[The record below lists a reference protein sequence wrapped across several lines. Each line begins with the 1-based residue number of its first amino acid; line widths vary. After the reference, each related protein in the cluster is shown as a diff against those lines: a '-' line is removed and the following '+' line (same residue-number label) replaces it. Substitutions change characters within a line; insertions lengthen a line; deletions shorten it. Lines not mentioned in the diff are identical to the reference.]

1 MQNYTTNGS
10 NNASYGGDF
19 SGFSFVNNASMDAQ
33 GQRQAMAA
41 SAQGSFAPVDNGNI
55 NIAALSAF
63 LQSNQGGVNWT
74 TCSHCQQLFS
84 SNEGLAEHESTCP
97 MRPRTTG
104 INPIQLQQYLQLQ
117 QNNLNLQQQFQQQ
130 QAQLNQ
136 QFHQQQSQLSQQHQ
150 AFLASTMGA
159 DMSNTQYCMPALPGA
174 TNYQGLNALQQG
186 IELNESTDGFARD
199 QFDALVNQIPSFASA
214 SQNANVTLKPPPQSD
229 STEYF
234 PLALLPEDEKWL
246 TPLHCFVRQYCAEVF
261 VATPADVEAPCMGKR
276 SPVTV
281 GQVGIRCPYCSPKNE
296 ETSARGYDVARA
308 RENGVVFPSIV
319 SRIYNAT
326 INLLQRHL
334 RTCTFV
340 PPGVLAKYD
349 ELKASNARSGASK
362 KYWVES
368 ALRMGLYDTP
378 NGIRLNKEMY
388 LQTKMNLKRSEAS
401 GDVSGSTSMTASTP
415 GNLVTEDPNAPPL
428 VLPTDK
434 RYTTAFTFHLM
445 AQMQP
450 CVFTEADRLGRRR
463 NLEVGFSG
471 LACRHCFGGHGNGR
485 FFPSSIKTMSD
496 ASKTLDAIYKHI
508 CVCKQCP
515 NDIKQGLNN
524 LKEFH
529 ESEKS
534 KMPFGNQR
542 AFFAKIWGRLH
553 GNVSETAPSLPAE
566 SGPLK
571 TPEDA
576 KPSSALC
583 IIPKLE
589 GESPDSLQ
597 ALYAQLNK
605 NNATMKK
612 MVNEA
617 A

>member
-1 MQNYTTNGS
+1 MQNYT
-10 NNASYGGDF
+10 NNNSSFGGDF
-19 SGFSFVNNASMDAQ
+19 SGYSYTNNTNVNMD
-33 GQRQAMAA
+33 
-41 SAQGSFAPVDNGNI
+41 GSNHF
-55 NIAALSAF
+55 
-63 LQSNQGGVNWT
+63 QSNGQANNGLDVNALNAYLQNSNANWT
-74 TCSHCQQLFS
+74 TCNHCQQLFA
-84 SNEGLAEHESTCP
+84 NNDAYAEHESSCP
-97 MRPRTTG
+97 MRPRTNDNSG
-104 INPIQLQQYLQLQ
+104 INLQLQQYLQLQ
-117 QNNLNLQQQFQQQ
+117 QNNMNLQQQFEQQ

-136 QFHQQQSQLSQQHQ
+136 QFQEQQAQLNPPRQEA
-150 AFLASTMGA
+150 AFSALASMGG
-159 DMSNTQYCMPALPGA
+159 DMQMSNAPAPFCMPALPTA
-174 TNYQGLNALQQG
+174 NYQGFNALQQG
-186 IELNESTDGFARD
+186 IEMNESAHGTARD
-199 QFDALVNQIPSFASA
+199 QFDALVNQLPAFNPPAASA
-214 SQNANVTLKPPPQSD
+214 SNAVLSPPPESN

-234 PLALLPEDEKWL
+234 PLALTPEDEKWL

-276 SPVTV
+276 SPVSV

-296 ETSARGYDVARA
+296 ETRAAGLGYDVARA

-334 RTCTFV
+334 RTCSFV
-340 PPGVLAKYD
+340 PPAVLARYD
-349 ELKASNARSGASK
+349 ELKSSNARSGASK

-368 ALRMGLYDTP
+368 ALRMGLYDTA
-378 NGIRLNKEMY
+378 NGIRLNKEVY
-388 LQTKMNLKRSEAS
+388 LQTKMDVKRSMVPQA
-401 GDVSGSTSMTASTP
+401 GG
-415 GNLVTEDPNAPPL
+415 VTKTDANVEEDPNAPPL

-463 NLEVGFSG
+463 NLEVGFAG

-508 CVCKQCP
+508 GVCGQCP
-515 NDIKQGLNN
+515 QDIKQGLSN

-529 ESEKS
+529 DSEKS

-542 AFFAKIWGRLH
+542 AFFARIWGRLH
-553 GNVSETAPSLPAE
+553 DNDKATMPASSPYEDSKPPSLE
-566 SGPLK
+566 TNMVL
-571 TPEDA
+571 
-576 KPSSALC
+576 
-583 IIPKLE
+583 PKLE
-589 GESPDSLQ
+589 GDSSDSLQ
-597 ALYAQLNK
+597 ALYAQLSR
-605 NNATMKK
+605 NNAAMKK

>member
-1 MQNYTTNGS
+1 M
-10 NNASYGGDF
+10 
-19 SGFSFVNNASMDAQ
+19 
-33 GQRQAMAA
+33 
-41 SAQGSFAPVDNGNI
+41 
-55 NIAALSAF
+55 
-63 LQSNQGGVNWT
+63 
-74 TCSHCQQLFS
+74 
-84 SNEGLAEHESTCP
+84 
-97 MRPRTTG
+97 
-104 INPIQLQQYLQLQ
+104 Q
-117 QNNLNLQQQFQQQ
+117 QNNLNLQQQFEQQ

-136 QFHQQQSQLSQQHQ
+136 QFQDQQAQLNTQQQQQA
-150 AFLASTMGA
+150 AFSALASMGR
-159 DMSNTQYCMPALPGA
+159 DMTGAQYCMPALPTA
-174 TNYQGLNALQQG
+174 TTGLNALQQG
-186 IELNESTDGFARD
+186 IEMNESTDGMVRD
-199 QFDALVNQIPSFASA
+199 QFDALVNQLPAFNPPAVA
-214 SQNANVTLKPPPQSD
+214 ANAVLSPPPESN

-261 VATPADVEAPCMGKR
+261 VATSADVEAPCMGKR
-276 SPVTV
+276 SPVSV
-281 GQVGIRCPYCSPKNE
+281 GQVGIRCPYCSPKNND
-296 ETSARGYDVARA
+296 AHAAGMGYDVARA

-334 RTCTFV
+334 RTCSFV
-340 PPGVLAKYD
+340 PPAVLAKYD

-378 NGIRLNKEMY
+378 DGIRLNKEMY
-388 LQTKMNLKRSEAS
+388 LQTKMNMKRGE
-401 GDVSGSTSMTASTP
+401 GITGSAQADAAA
-415 GNLVTEDPNAPPL
+415 EDPNAPPL

-463 NLEVGFSG
+463 NLEVGFAG

-508 CVCKQCP
+508 GMCKQCP
-515 NDIKQGLNN
+515 DDIRQGLNN

-529 ESEKS
+529 DSEKS

-542 AFFAKIWGRLH
+542 AFFARIWGRLH
-553 GNVSETAPSLPAE
+553 GNDKAPAAAHAEDSKPAA
-566 SGPLK
+566 STDMVL
-571 TPEDA
+571 
-576 KPSSALC
+576 
-583 IIPKLE
+583 PKLE
-589 GESPDSLQ
+589 GDSSDSLQ
-597 ALYAQLNK
+597 ALYAQLSR

-612 MVNEA
+612 LVNEA

>member
-1 MQNYTTNGS
+1 
-10 NNASYGGDF
+10 
-19 SGFSFVNNASMDAQ
+19 
-33 GQRQAMAA
+33 
-41 SAQGSFAPVDNGNI
+41 
-55 NIAALSAF
+55 
-63 LQSNQGGVNWT
+63 
-74 TCSHCQQLFS
+74 
-84 SNEGLAEHESTCP
+84 
-97 MRPRTTG
+97 
-104 INPIQLQQYLQLQ
+104 
-117 QNNLNLQQQFQQQ
+117 
-130 QAQLNQ
+130 
-136 QFHQQQSQLSQQHQ
+136 
-150 AFLASTMGA
+150 
-159 DMSNTQYCMPALPGA
+159 
-174 TNYQGLNALQQG
+174 
-186 IELNESTDGFARD
+186 
-199 QFDALVNQIPSFASA
+199 
-214 SQNANVTLKPPPQSD
+214 
-229 STEYF
+229 
-234 PLALLPEDEKWL
+234 
-246 TPLHCFVRQYCAEVF
+246 
-261 VATPADVEAPCMGKR
+261 MGKR

-296 ETSARGYDVARA
+296 ETAARGYDVARA

-334 RTCTFV
+334 RTCSFV

-388 LQTKMNLKRSEAS
+388 LQTKTNLKRSEAAADNS
-401 GDVSGSTSMTASTP
+401 GITSLSASNTGNTP
-415 GNLVTEDPNAPPL
+415 TEDPNAPPL

-529 ESEKS
+529 DSEKS

-553 GNVSETAPSLPAE
+553 GNASDSVQTVSAE
-566 SGPLK
+566 SGALK
-571 TPEDA
+571 TPEDV
-576 KPSSALC
+576 KPSAALG

-589 GESPDSLQ
+589 GDSPDSLQ

>member
-1 MQNYTTNGS
+1 
-10 NNASYGGDF
+10 
-19 SGFSFVNNASMDAQ
+19 
-33 GQRQAMAA
+33 
-41 SAQGSFAPVDNGNI
+41 
-55 NIAALSAF
+55 
-63 LQSNQGGVNWT
+63 
-74 TCSHCQQLFS
+74 
-84 SNEGLAEHESTCP
+84 
-97 MRPRTTG
+97 
-104 INPIQLQQYLQLQ
+104 
-117 QNNLNLQQQFQQQ
+117 
-130 QAQLNQ
+130 
-136 QFHQQQSQLSQQHQ
+136 
-150 AFLASTMGA
+150 MGTA
-159 DMSNTQYCMPALPGA
+159 
-174 TNYQGLNALQQG
+174 NYQGLNALQQG
-186 IELNESTDGFARD
+186 IEMNETADGMMRD
-199 QFDALVNQIPSFASA
+199 QFDALVNQLPAF
-214 SQNANVTLKPPPQSD
+214 NPPPAAAANIAVLSPPPESN

-261 VATPADVEAPCMGKR
+261 VATSADVEAPCMGKR
-276 SPVTV
+276 SPVSV

-296 ETSARGYDVARA
+296 ETRLTSLGYDVARA

-334 RTCTFV
+334 RTCSFV
-340 PPGVLAKYD
+340 PPAVLARYD

-378 NGIRLNKEMY
+378 DGIRLNKEMY
-388 LQTKMNLKRSEAS
+388 LQTKMNAKRGE
-401 GDVSGSTSMTASTP
+401 GVSGNVSMPSSGG
-415 GNLVTEDPNAPPL
+415 GNALNEDPNAPPL

-463 NLEVGFSG
+463 NLEVGFAG

-496 ASKTLDAIYKHI
+496 ASKTLDAIYKHMGM
-508 CVCKQCP
+508 CKQCP
-515 NDIKQGLNN
+515 DDIKQGLNN

-529 ESEKS
+529 DSEKS

-542 AFFAKIWGRLH
+542 AFFARIWGRLH
-553 GNVSETAPSLPAE
+553 NERVISMPAAAVPESE
-566 SGPLK
+566 
-571 TPEDA
+571 EDS
-576 KPSSALC
+576 KPSASMEMTL
-583 IIPKLE
+583 PKLE
-589 GESPDSLQ
+589 GDSSDSLR
-597 ALYAQLNK
+597 ALYAQLSR

>member
-1 MQNYTTNGS
+1 MQNYSTVNNGTS
-10 NNASYGGDF
+10 CSGDF
-19 SGFSFVNNASMDAQ
+19 SGLFTNHASNMEGPDQ
-33 GQRQAMAA
+33 FQRSNGNTPA
-41 SAQGSFAPVDNGNI
+41 DNGNL
-55 NIAALSAF
+55 NVAAISAY
-63 LQSNQGGVNWT
+63 LQNSQGNVNWT
-74 TCSHCQQLFS
+74 SCSHCQHIFA
-84 SNEGLAEHESTCP
+84 SNEGLAEHEATCP
-97 MRPRTTG
+97 LRPRTTG

-117 QNNLNLQQQFQQQ
+117 QNNLQLQHQFQQQ

-136 QFHQQQSQLSQQHQ
+136 QYQQQQVGFP
-150 AFLASTMGA
+150 AFASGMGG
-159 DMSNTQYCMPALPGA
+159 DMNNSTFCMPPLPPVAG
-174 TNYQGLNALQQG
+174 NYQGLNALQQG
-186 IELNESTDGFARD
+186 IELNQNTDGNGMPRD
-199 QFDALVNQIPSFASA
+199 QFESLVNQLPAF
-214 SQNANVTLKPPPQSD
+214 NANAPTQPPAEPANAPLQPPPESD

-296 ETSARGYDVARA
+296 DTTASGYDVARA

-334 RTCTFV
+334 RTCSFV
-340 PPGVLAKYD
+340 PPQVLAKYD
-349 ELKASNARSGASK
+349 ELKSSNARSGASK

-388 LQTKMNLKRSEAS
+388 LQTKMDLKRSKGGEATGAPTSLEAKSDS
-401 GDVSGSTSMTASTP
+401 GAFSSNS
-415 GNLVTEDPNAPPL
+415 EDSNAPPL

-529 ESEKS
+529 DSEKS

-553 GNVSETAPSLPAE
+553 GNETVSMPAAAALSHEETKLSPSLNM
-566 SGPLK
+566 
-571 TPEDA
+571 
-576 KPSSALC
+576 
-583 IIPKLE
+583 IPKLE
-589 GESPDSLQ
+589 GDSPDSLQ

-612 MVNEA
+612 MINEA

>member
-1 MQNYTTNGS
+1 
-10 NNASYGGDF
+10 
-19 SGFSFVNNASMDAQ
+19 
-33 GQRQAMAA
+33 
-41 SAQGSFAPVDNGNI
+41 
-55 NIAALSAF
+55 
-63 LQSNQGGVNWT
+63 
-74 TCSHCQQLFS
+74 
-84 SNEGLAEHESTCP
+84 
-97 MRPRTTG
+97 
-104 INPIQLQQYLQLQ
+104 
-117 QNNLNLQQQFQQQ
+117 
-130 QAQLNQ
+130 
-136 QFHQQQSQLSQQHQ
+136 
-150 AFLASTMGA
+150 
-159 DMSNTQYCMPALPGA
+159 
-174 TNYQGLNALQQG
+174 
-186 IELNESTDGFARD
+186 
-199 QFDALVNQIPSFASA
+199 
-214 SQNANVTLKPPPQSD
+214 
-229 STEYF
+229 
-234 PLALLPEDEKWL
+234 
-246 TPLHCFVRQYCAEVF
+246 
-261 VATPADVEAPCMGKR
+261 
-276 SPVTV
+276 
-281 GQVGIRCPYCSPKNE
+281 
-296 ETSARGYDVARA
+296 
-308 RENGVVFPSIV
+308 
-319 SRIYNAT
+319 
-326 INLLQRHL
+326 
-334 RTCTFV
+334 
-340 PPGVLAKYD
+340 VLAKYD

-401 GDVSGSTSMTASTP
+401 GDVSGSTSLATSTP

-553 GNVSETAPSLPAE
+553 GTLSESVPAE
-566 SGPLK
+566 TGPLK
-571 TPEDA
+571 TPEDG

>member
-1 MQNYTTNGS
+1 MQNFTN
-10 NNASYGGDF
+10 NNSSLGNDF
-19 SGFSFVNNASMDAQ
+19 SAFSFINNLNMD
-33 GQRQAMAA
+33 
-41 SAQGSFAPVDNGNI
+41 GSDQLQTNNNNGMDVSVI
-55 NIAALSAF
+55 NAY
-63 LQSNQGGVNWT
+63 LQSNQGNSVNWA
-74 TCSHCQQLFS
+74 TCNHCQQLFAN
-84 SNEGLAEHESTCP
+84 NEAYNEHEATCP
-97 MRPRTTG
+97 LRPRASAGG
-104 INPIQLQQYLQLQ
+104 INPAQLQQYIQLQ
-117 QNNLNLQQQFQQQ
+117 QNNLNLQQQFEQQQVQLNQQFQEQ
-130 QAQLNQ
+130 QAQLNHHHNQ
-136 QFHQQQSQLSQQHQ
+136 QA
-150 AFLASTMGA
+150 AFSALASMGG
-159 DMSNTQYCMPALPGA
+159 DMGGAPYCMPALPSA
-174 TNYQGLNALQQG
+174 TTAYQGLNALQQG
-186 IELNESTDGFARD
+186 IEMNEAADGMVQD
-199 QFDALVNQIPSFASA
+199 QFDTLVNQLPAFNPPAAIPSKKA
-214 SQNANVTLKPPPQSD
+214 TLSPPPESN
-229 STEYF
+229 STDYF

-261 VATPADVEAPCMGKR
+261 VATAADVEAPCMGKR
-276 SPVTV
+276 SPVSV

-296 ETSARGYDVARA
+296 ETRASGLGFDVARS

-334 RTCTFV
+334 RTCSFV
-340 PPGVLAKYD
+340 PPAVLARYD

-378 NGIRLNKEMY
+378 NGIWLNKDMY
-388 LQTKMNLKRSEAS
+388 LQTKMNAKREIAQGDGPADAS
-401 GDVSGSTSMTASTP
+401 AASKE
-415 GNLVTEDPNAPPL
+415 GQNVPPL
-428 VLPTDK
+428 VLPADK

-463 NLEVGFSG
+463 NLDVGFAG

-508 CVCKQCP
+508 GMCKKCP
-515 NDIKQGLNN
+515 DDIKQGLDN

-529 ESEKS
+529 DSEKS

-542 AFFAKIWGRLH
+542 AFFARIWGRLH
-553 GNVSETAPSLPAE
+553 DNDRSFAPAAAPTEDSKPFSLPAA
-566 SGPLK
+566 
-571 TPEDA
+571 TM
-576 KPSSALC
+576 PSLSMSSINKDNAA
-583 IIPKLE
+583 KLE
-589 GESPDSLQ
+589 GDSPSSLQ
-597 ALYAQLNK
+597 ALYSQLSR

>member
-1 MQNYTTNGS
+1 MNFTN
-10 NNASYGGDF
+10 NNSSFGGDF
-19 SGFSFVNNASMDAQ
+19 SGFSFANTNLNMD
-33 GQRQAMAA
+33 
-41 SAQGSFAPVDNGNI
+41 GSDQF
-55 NIAALSAF
+55 
-63 LQSNQGGVNWT
+63 QSNGQAQNGLDLNSLNAYLQNNLRNNQGVNWT
-74 TCSHCQQLFS
+74 TCNHCQQLFA
-84 SNEGLAEHESTCP
+84 NNDYAQHESTCP
-97 MRPRTTG
+97 MRPQTNDASG
-104 INPIQLQQYLQLQ
+104 INLQLQQYLQLQ
-117 QNNLNLQQQFQQQ
+117 QNNINLQQQFEQQ

-136 QFHQQQSQLSQQHQ
+136 QFQEQQAQLNTSHHQQA
-150 AFLASTMGA
+150 AFSALASMGG
-159 DMSNTQYCMPALPGA
+159 DNMQMSNAPHCMPALPK
-174 TNYQGLNALQQG
+174 TNNYQGLNALQQG
-186 IELNESTDGFARD
+186 IEMNESADGITRD
-199 QFDALVNQIPSFASA
+199 QFDALVNQLPAFNPPAASA
-214 SQNANVTLKPPPQSD
+214 NNAVLSPPPESN

-234 PLALLPEDEKWL
+234 PLALTPEDEKWL

-261 VATPADVEAPCMGKR
+261 VATSADVEAPCMGKR

-296 ETSARGYDVARA
+296 ETRAAGLGYDVARA

-334 RTCTFV
+334 RTCSFV
-340 PPGVLAKYD
+340 PPAVLAKYD

-378 NGIRLNKEMY
+378 DGIRLNKEMY
-388 LQTKMNLKRSEAS
+388 LQTKMDAKRCMVPQA
-401 GDVSGSTSMTASTP
+401 GGFAKADATVG
-415 GNLVTEDPNAPPL
+415 EDSNAPPL

-463 NLEVGFSG
+463 NLEVGFAG

-508 CVCKQCP
+508 RVCGQCP
-515 NDIKQGLNN
+515 QDIKQGLAN

-529 ESEKS
+529 DSEKS

-542 AFFAKIWGRLH
+542 AFFARIWSRLH
-553 GNVSETAPSLPAE
+553 DNDKASMSDSTPFEDSKPA
-566 SGPLK
+566 
-571 TPEDA
+571 
-576 KPSSALC
+576 ALDNTVL
-583 IIPKLE
+583 PKLE
-589 GESPDSLQ
+589 GDSSDSLQ
-597 ALYAQLNK
+597 ALYAQLSR

-612 MVNEA
+612 LVNEA

>member
-1 MQNYTTNGS
+1 M
-10 NNASYGGDF
+10 GG
-19 SGFSFVNNASMDAQ
+19 
-33 GQRQAMAA
+33 
-41 SAQGSFAPVDNGNI
+41 AP
-55 NIAALSAF
+55 
-63 LQSNQGGVNWT
+63 
-74 TCSHCQQLFS
+74 
-84 SNEGLAEHESTCP
+84 
-97 MRPRTTG
+97 
-104 INPIQLQQYLQLQ
+104 
-117 QNNLNLQQQFQQQ
+117 
-130 QAQLNQ
+130 
-136 QFHQQQSQLSQQHQ
+136 
-150 AFLASTMGA
+150 
-159 DMSNTQYCMPALPGA
+159 YCMPALPSA
-174 TNYQGLNALQQG
+174 TTAYQGLNALQQG
-186 IELNESTDGFARD
+186 IEMNEAADGMVQD
-199 QFDALVNQIPSFASA
+199 QFDTLVNQLPAFNPPAARPSKKA
-214 SQNANVTLKPPPQSD
+214 TLSPPPESN
-229 STEYF
+229 STDYF

-261 VATPADVEAPCMGKR
+261 VATAADVEAPCMGKR
-276 SPVTV
+276 SPVSV

-296 ETSARGYDVARA
+296 ETRASGLGFDVARS

-334 RTCTFV
+334 RTCSFV
-340 PPGVLAKYD
+340 PPAVLARYD

-378 NGIRLNKEMY
+378 NGIWLNKDMY
-388 LQTKMNLKRSEAS
+388 LQTKMNAKREIAQGDGPADAS
-401 GDVSGSTSMTASTP
+401 AASKEGQT
-415 GNLVTEDPNAPPL
+415 VPPL
-428 VLPTDK
+428 VLPADK

-463 NLEVGFSG
+463 NLDVGFAG

-508 CVCKQCP
+508 GMCKKCP
-515 NDIKQGLNN
+515 DDIKQGLEN

-529 ESEKS
+529 DSEKS

-542 AFFAKIWGRLH
+542 AFFARIWGRLH
-553 GNVSETAPSLPAE
+553 DDSKSFAPAAAPTEDSKPFSLPAA
-566 SGPLK
+566 
-571 TPEDA
+571 TM
-576 KPSSALC
+576 PSLSMSSINMDNAA
-583 IIPKLE
+583 KLE
-589 GESPDSLQ
+589 GDSSSSLQ
-597 ALYAQLNK
+597 ALYSQLSR

>member
-1 MQNYTTNGS
+1 MQNFTNS
-10 NNASYGGDF
+10 NSSFGGDL
-19 SGFSFVNNASMDAQ
+19 SGFSFANNMIMD
-33 GQRQAMAA
+33 
-41 SAQGSFAPVDNGNI
+41 GSDQLQNNSENSGVDVS
-55 NIAALSAF
+55 ALSAY
-63 LQSNQGGVNWT
+63 LQNSQGNVNWT
-74 TCSHCQQLFS
+74 TCNHCQQLFA
-84 SNEGLAEHESTCP
+84 NNAYAEHEASCP
-97 MRPRTTG
+97 MRPRTAAG
-104 INPIQLQQYLQLQ
+104 INPLQLQQYLQMQ
-117 QNNLNLQQQFQQQ
+117 QNNLNLQQQFEQQ

-136 QFHQQQSQLSQQHQ
+136 QFQDQQAQLNTQQQQQA
-150 AFLASTMGA
+150 AFSALASMGG
-159 DMSNTQYCMPALPGA
+159 DMTGAQYCMPALPTA
-174 TNYQGLNALQQG
+174 TTGLNALQQG
-186 IELNESTDGFARD
+186 IEMNESTDGMVRD
-199 QFDALVNQIPSFASA
+199 QFDALVNQLPAFNPPAVA
-214 SQNANVTLKPPPQSD
+214 ANAVLSPPPESN

-261 VATPADVEAPCMGKR
+261 VATSADVEAPCMGKR
-276 SPVTV
+276 SPVSV
-281 GQVGIRCPYCSPKNE
+281 GQVGIRCPYCSPKNDD
-296 ETSARGYDVARA
+296 AHAAGMGYDVARA

-334 RTCTFV
+334 RTCSFV
-340 PPGVLAKYD
+340 PPAVLAKYD

-378 NGIRLNKEMY
+378 DGIRLNKEMY
-388 LQTKMNLKRSEAS
+388 LQTKMNMKRGE
-401 GDVSGSTSMTASTP
+401 GITGSAQADAAA
-415 GNLVTEDPNAPPL
+415 EDPNAPPL

-463 NLEVGFSG
+463 NLEVGFAG

-508 CVCKQCP
+508 GMCKQCP
-515 NDIKQGLNN
+515 DDIRQGLNN

-529 ESEKS
+529 DSEKS

-542 AFFAKIWGRLH
+542 AFFARIWGRLH
-553 GNVSETAPSLPAE
+553 GNDKAPAAAHAEDSKPAA
-566 SGPLK
+566 STDMVL
-571 TPEDA
+571 
-576 KPSSALC
+576 
-583 IIPKLE
+583 PKLE
-589 GESPDSLQ
+589 GDSSDSLQ
-597 ALYAQLNK
+597 ALYAQLSR

-612 MVNEA
+612 LVNEA

>member
-1 MQNYTTNGS
+1 MQNFTNS
-10 NNASYGGDF
+10 NSSFGGDL
-19 SGFSFVNNASMDAQ
+19 SGFSFANNMIMD
-33 GQRQAMAA
+33 
-41 SAQGSFAPVDNGNI
+41 GSDQLQNNSENSGVDVS
-55 NIAALSAF
+55 ALSAY
-63 LQSNQGGVNWT
+63 LQNSQGNVNRT
-74 TCSHCQQLFS
+74 TCNHCQQLFA
-84 SNEGLAEHESTCP
+84 NNAYAEHEASCP
-97 MRPRTTG
+97 MRPRTAAG
-104 INPIQLQQYLQLQ
+104 INPLQLQQYLQMQ
-117 QNNLNLQQQFQQQ
+117 QNNLNLQQQFEQQ

-136 QFHQQQSQLSQQHQ
+136 QFQDQQAQLNTQQQQQA
-150 AFLASTMGA
+150 AFSALASMGR
-159 DMSNTQYCMPALPGA
+159 DMTGAQYCMPALPTA
-174 TNYQGLNALQQG
+174 TTNYQGLNALQQG
-186 IELNESTDGFARD
+186 IEMNESTDGMVRD
-199 QFDALVNQIPSFASA
+199 QFDALVNQLPAFNPPAVA
-214 SQNANVTLKPPPQSD
+214 ANAVLSPPPESN

-261 VATPADVEAPCMGKR
+261 VATSADVEAPCMGKR
-276 SPVTV
+276 SPVSV
-281 GQVGIRCPYCSPKNE
+281 GQVGIRCPYCSPKNDD
-296 ETSARGYDVARA
+296 AHAAGMGYDVARA

-334 RTCTFV
+334 RTCSFV
-340 PPGVLAKYD
+340 PPAVLAKYD

-378 NGIRLNKEMY
+378 DGIRLNKEMY
-388 LQTKMNLKRSEAS
+388 LQTKMNMKRGE
-401 GDVSGSTSMTASTP
+401 GVTGSVQADAAA
-415 GNLVTEDPNAPPL
+415 EDPNAPPL

-463 NLEVGFSG
+463 NLEVGFAG

-508 CVCKQCP
+508 GMCKQCP
-515 NDIKQGLNN
+515 DDIRQGLNN

-529 ESEKS
+529 DSEKS

-542 AFFAKIWGRLH
+542 AFFARIWGRLH
-553 GNVSETAPSLPAE
+553 GNDKAPAAAHAEDSKPAA
-566 SGPLK
+566 STDMVL
-571 TPEDA
+571 
-576 KPSSALC
+576 
-583 IIPKLE
+583 PKLE
-589 GESPDSLQ
+589 GDSSDSLQ
-597 ALYAQLNK
+597 ALYAQLSR

-612 MVNEA
+612 LVNEA